1 MGTAGE
7 IGQRADVVVIDLC
20 KLYHLGLYET
30 KLGDQVEP
38 IMPEPSPD
46 DDPPPVP
53 PIRPVREDCCQGS
66 CDPCVF
72 DLYEEAMERYR
83 AERKAWQDRNRRRG
97 RTDDRAASR

>member
-1 MGTAGE
+1 MSCRAGFALS
-7 IGQRADVVVIDLC
+7 RMA
-20 KLYHLGLYET
+20 T

-38 IMPEPSPD
+38 IMPKSRPE

-53 PIRPVREDCCQGS
+53 PERPSNEDCCRGA

-83 AERKAWQDRNRRRG
+83 AELQAWQDRNRRRE